1 MYMTIR
7 LSRLMKYL
15 FAAVGFILLIS
26 AIGAVLEQEEPDTVA
41 VLAQQTPQ
49 EVLIIDPGHGGED
62 GGAVAPDGTK
72 ESEINLDIA
81 QRIDALSRF
90 CGVPTVMTRTSDMI
104 EYPDSARTTASR
116 KAADQKARVALI
128 NAVEHGILLS
138 VHQNKYP
145 ASGPRGPQVFYAAT
159 EGSRQLGELTQQ
171 TMTDVLY
178 PQNIRTAIQIPS
190 SIYLMKHV
198 RCPAILVECG
208 FLSNPAEC
216 ALLQQADYRLKT
228 AVVLTAACVQYSS
241 QSRSA

>member
-81 QRIDALSRF
+81 QRIDALAQLCQRF
-90 CGVPTVMTRTSDMI
+90 QV
-104 EYPDSARTTASR
+104 
-116 KAADQKARVALI
+116 AA
-128 NAVEHGILLS
+128 HILLLKE
-138 VHQNKYP
+138 NRKY
-145 ASGPRGPQVFYAAT
+145 S
-159 EGSRQLGELTQQ
+159 L
-171 TMTDVLY
+171 
-178 PQNIRTAIQIPS
+178 
-190 SIYLMKHV
+190 
-198 RCPAILVECG
+198 
-208 FLSNPAEC
+208 
-216 ALLQQADYRLKT
+216 
-228 AVVLTAACVQYSS
+228 
-241 QSRSA
+241 